1 MNLMKSSKTT
11 WFLGVIFLLG
21 FTVQGQAQKKKR
33 VETITIK
40 TSAQC
45 GMCKDRIEKAMAYEK
60 GVKNATLDVESKV
73 LTVIY
78 KTRKTSSD
86 KIRKAV
92 AKVGY
97 DADSVP
103 AWKKA
108 YDNLPACC
116 QKGGH
121 NPAKTDKKHKKH

>member
-1 MNLMKSSKTT
+1 MKNNRFIWLS
-11 WFLGVIFLLG
+11 FVFVLG
-21 FTVQGQAQKKKR
+21 FVVQTQAQKTKAKK

-45 GMCKDRIEKAMAYEK
+45 GMCKDRIEKAMAYER
-60 GVKNATLDVESKV
+60 GVKEAVLDVDSKV
-73 LTVIY
+73 LTITY
-78 KTRKTSSD
+78 KTRKTSPE
-86 KIRKAV
+86 KLRKAV

-97 DADSVP
+97 DADKVP

-108 YDNLPACC
+108 YDKLPACC

-121 NPAKTDKKHKKH
+121 DGGKMDKMKKN